1 MDLGSESLAAIGQ
14 VQNRYPE
21 FNVYRAF
28 NAVPG
33 TLTFS
38 EKLSEP
44 WMFYI
49 VRKYL
54 LFYIA

>member
-1 MDLGSESLAAIGQ
+1 MGLGSEALAAMGQ
-14 VQNRYPE
+14 APNRYLE
-21 FNVYRAF
+21 FNVYRAL

-33 TLTFS
+33 TLTFP

-49 VRKYL
+49 VRKYF

>member
-1 MDLGSESLAAIGQ
+1 MDLSSEPLAAIGQ
-14 VQNRYPE
+14 AQNHYPE
-21 FNVYRAF
+21 FNVYR
-28 NAVPG
+28 VPG
-33 TLTFS
+33 TLTFP

-44 WMFYI
+44 WTFYI

>member
-1 MDLGSESLAAIGQ
+1 MGLGSEPLAAIGQ
-14 VQNRYPE
+14 APNCYPE
-21 FNVYRAF
+21 FNVYRAL

-33 TLTFS
+33 TLTFP
-38 EKLSEP
+38 EKLSES